1 MSLKKILLFS
11 ATFFFLSLHLYCQ
24 STLPSLVQDLNVT
37 YAIQST
43 PDSIP
48 LVIPQAKINLKN
60 TTGIQAIHLII
71 LNDNDSTMY
80 RADYSLSASPVLSS
94 TGSTLF
100 SVSGNLLSINAD
112 VIRLDTYTFQII
124 TEDTSGNLST
134 PYIKL
139 Q

>member
-1 MSLKKILLFS
+1 M
-11 ATFFFLSLHLYCQ
+11 
-24 STLPSLVQDLNVT
+24 NVT